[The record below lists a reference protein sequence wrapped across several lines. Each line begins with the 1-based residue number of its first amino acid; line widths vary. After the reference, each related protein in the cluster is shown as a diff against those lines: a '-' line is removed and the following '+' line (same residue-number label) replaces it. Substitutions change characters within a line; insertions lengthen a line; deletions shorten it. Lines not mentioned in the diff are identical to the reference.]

1 MAKTPKRTEGV
12 RARKAAGG
20 GGTELA
26 RLRKILRSIPGA
38 VEKLSHGEP
47 TWFTGEKGRV
57 FAMFDNHHHAGAH
70 ISVYVPAPPGLQQNA
85 RHGRTG
91 ALLGAALRRPQ
102 GLGGAHPRSESRL
115 GPGGAAGPGCVRR
128 DGPAEAALTRF
139 IQRGY
144 SVPALLCR
152 MPGGGAAPLDA
163 LIRLAASWP
172 FCRRSAPPHRPI
184 GSRRTPSGL
193 CPRPHGVSC
202 RSDGAQDQV
211 PD

>member
-70 ISVYVPAPPGLQQNA
+70 ISVYVPAPPGLQQMLV
-85 RHGRTG
+85 T
-91 ALLGAALRRPQ
+91 
-102 GLGGAHPRSESRL
+102 
-115 GPGGAAGPGCVRR
+115 
-128 DGPAEAALTRF
+128 AEPER
-139 IQRGY
+139 Y
-144 SVPALLCR
+144 WVP
-152 MPGGGAAPLDA
+152 PYVGHKGWVA
-163 LIRLAASWP
+163 LILDQSPDWDRVELLVRAAFDEMARP
-172 FCRRSAPPHRPI
+172 RRR
-184 GSRRTPSGL
+184 
-193 CPRPHGVSC
+193 
-202 RSDGAQDQV
+202 
-211 PD
+211 